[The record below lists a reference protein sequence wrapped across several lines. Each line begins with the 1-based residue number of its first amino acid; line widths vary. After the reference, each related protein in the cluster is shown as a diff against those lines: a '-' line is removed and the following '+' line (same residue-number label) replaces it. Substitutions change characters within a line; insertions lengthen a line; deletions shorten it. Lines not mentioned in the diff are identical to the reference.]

1 MAEIVNFLLN
11 AEWHWVELRVHY
23 FFCLFWRLEWLELKK
38 EYKTL
43 QREAMK
49 NLKKQLQEKIPVNS
63 SQAGNK
69 PLKSTQNRADASY
82 KETEEKS
89 SQDGG
94 ATVKTLSYTPG
105 VLLKFH
111 CQGRGMTKKELR
123 VRGNKIA

>member
-1 MAEIVNFLLN
+1 
-11 AEWHWVELRVHY
+11 
-23 FFCLFWRLEWLELKK
+23 
-38 EYKTL
+38 
-43 QREAMK
+43 MK

-111 CQGRGMTKKELR
+111 CQGCGMTKKELR
-123 VRGNKIA
+123 VRGNKIAWRNTAVKHLCIVMTRWRAFRLPEPSCFTRVSNSRTSQ

>member
-1 MAEIVNFLLN
+1 
-11 AEWHWVELRVHY
+11 
-23 FFCLFWRLEWLELKK
+23 
-38 EYKTL
+38 
-43 QREAMK
+43 MK

-123 VRGNKIA
+123 VRGNKIALRNAVVKLLCMCDIVMTRWRAFRLPEPSCFTRVSNSRIS